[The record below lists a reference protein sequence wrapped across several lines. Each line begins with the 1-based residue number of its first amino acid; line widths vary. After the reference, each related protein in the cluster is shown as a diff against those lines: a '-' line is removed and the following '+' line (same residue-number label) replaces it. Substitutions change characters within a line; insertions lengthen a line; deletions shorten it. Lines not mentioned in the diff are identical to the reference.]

1 MTTFDIDDRQPKG
14 TGKFLYKKSSCM
26 DIFTWYVERAWS
38 YVGRYVGRDFL
49 HMIST
54 TPDANFYVG
63 RNPKLASGGIS
74 TFSVVVFFASGGIF
88 LHRVALFYI
97 GWHFFTSGG
106 FFYIWC
112 KQQLHQ
118 VFHSAVDNIDEQQ
131 RSTTLTNENN
141 QRQRLTTT
149 MTIKPTTTIIDDIHN
164 RWRSLTTLKIDVD
177 HSRHWWST
185 TLTNDNDRQQNW
197 RSTRRLRSL
206 TTIIDDIHDWWRSLT
221 TFTIDVDHWRHWRT
235 TTIDDDHWP
244 HWRTTTIDDDH
255 RRHWRTTTIDDDHR
269 RHWRTKSMTTMSMKT
284 TTTIIDDTEES

>member
-1 MTTFDIDDRQPKG
+1 MYGYIYLIRREGLELRWEVRREGFLTYDFYYTRC
-14 TGKFLYKKSSCM
+14 KFLRREEHKICIGWDFYVFCRSIFYIGWH
-26 DIFTWYVERAWS
+26 IFTS
-38 YVGRYVGRDFL
+38 CG
-49 HMIST
+49 T
-54 TPDANFYVG
+54 
-63 RNPKLASGGIS
+63 
-74 TFSVVVFFASGGIF
+74 F

-97 GWHFFTSGG
+97 GCVFHIGCVF
-106 FFYIWC
+106 
-112 KQQLHQ
+112 LHQ
-118 VFHSAVDNIDEQQ
+118 VFHSAVDKIDEQQ
-131 RSTTLTNENN
+131 RSTTLTNDNN

-185 TLTNDNDRQQNW
+185 TLTNDNDRQQKW

-235 TTIDDDHWP
+235 TTIDDDHWR